1 MHESRVSNARRLGAR
16 RMKPLHWLLPWEFS
30 PSVMVCCTAAVIL
43 FARGSRRESGC
54 AATSRWRQVSFYLG
68 ITLIYV
74 PLQTGFDYFAQH
86 MFWIHRLQHL
96 LLHHIAPFLVAL
108 SAPWSSMS
116 RGLPVTWQDP
126 VITVMRSA
134 PIRGLYGILQQ
145 PLIAFTL
152 FVGLIYFWLW
162 PSVHFRAM
170 LSADEYKWM
179 NWSMA
184 LDGLLF
190 WWLILDPRSR
200 EEGARIGFGT
210 RVPFALFAMLPQL
223 LIGAYLTFHA
233 TIIYDVYT
241 VCGRLWPVDPIS
253 DQQIGGLITW
263 IPACMMSVVGA
274 LISLRRWMYDD
285 TRARAART
293 SAGIDAVLTASQL
306 R

>member
-1 MHESRVSNARRLGAR
+1 MNL
-16 RMKPLHWLLPWEFS
+16 LHSLLPWEFS
-30 PSVMVCCTAAVIL
+30 PFVAVSCSAAVIL
-43 FARGSRRESGC
+43 FARGSRGESGC
-54 AATSRWRQVSFYLG
+54 AMATQRWRQVSFYVG

-96 LLHHIAPFLVAL
+96 LLHHIGPFLVAL

-116 RGLPVTWQDP
+116 RGLPVIWRKP
-126 VITVMRSA
+126 VAIIVHSA
-134 PIRGLYGILQQ
+134 LVRAIYGTLQQ

-170 LSADEYKWM
+170 LSANEYKWM

-200 EEGARIGFGT
+200 DAGARLGFGL
-210 RVPFALFAMLPQL
+210 RVPIALLAMLPQL
-223 LIGAYLTFHA
+223 LIGAFLTFHA
-233 TIIYDVYT
+233 TVIYKVYA
-241 VCGRLWPVDPIS
+241 VCGRLWPIDPMT

-263 IPACMMSVVGA
+263 IPACMMSVLGA
-274 LISLRRWMYDD
+274 LIAFRRWIHDD
-285 TRARAART
+285 ARVHAVARIA
-293 SAGIDAVLTASQL
+293 SRIDAVLPVGEK